1 MSLLRF
7 VVVFL
12 VACTAAIQAVHG
24 GQPGA
29 ELRANPALPAVV
41 IPPDNPQTPEKVALG
56 RQLFFDP
63 RLSADETIS
72 CATCHDPATAWAN
85 HNPVDTGIGG
95 LKGTRNSG
103 TVLDAAYMDF
113 QFWDGRARSLEEQA
127 LEPIHNPVEMGE
139 TLERVVGK
147 LNAIEGYRTQFTAV
161 FGTDA
166 TPDGIAKAIAAFERT
181 VLSGPSPFDRY
192 MAGDKT
198 AMSASAIRG
207 RRVFNGKAR
216 CRTCHTGPMF
226 SDQGFHN
233 LGVGMD
239 RPQPDIGR
247 QAVTNDPRDRGAFK
261 TPTLRNVAL
270 TAPYFHDGSA
280 RTLAEV
286 IEFYDRG
293 GVPNDT
299 LDIFMTTLELTEDEQ
314 ADLVAFLEALTGSL
328 PEIERPE
335 LPR

>member
-24 GQPGA
+24 GQPRA

-41 IPPDNPQTPEKVALG
+41 VPPDNPQTPEKVALG
-56 RQLFFDP
+56 RPAVLRPAALGRRDDQLRNLP
-63 RLSADETIS
+63 RSGD
-72 CATCHDPATAWAN
+72 AWAN
-85 HNPVDTGIGG
+85 HNRSIPASEAGREP
-95 LKGTRNSG
+95 GTRAPCSTPPTWISSSG
-103 TVLDAAYMDF
+103 TAARAASRSRPS
-113 QFWDGRARSLEEQA
+113 GRSTTPSRWGRRSS
-127 LEPIHNPVEMGE
+127 
-139 TLERVVGK
+139 VVRK
-147 LNAIEGYRTQFTAV
+147 LNAVEGYRTQFQAV

-207 RRVFNGKAR
+207 LRVFNGKAR
-216 CRTCHTGPMF
+216 CRTCHKGPML

-270 TAPYFHDGSA
+270 TAPTSTTA
-280 RTLAEV
+280 RPA
-286 IEFYDRG
+286 RW
-293 GVPNDT
+293 
-299 LDIFMTTLELTEDEQ
+299 
-314 ADLVAFLEALTGSL
+314 
-328 PEIERPE
+328 R
-335 LPR
+335 R